1 MRQTNWY
8 VITGAPCSGKT
19 AVIDELEQRGF
30 HVIHEVARAYID
42 EQLAEG
48 LLLYQIKADELQ
60 FERHI
65 LNEKVRIEASLSANE
80 TVFFDRG
87 LPDSIAYFKL
97 SGIDST
103 EPLKKSGCHRYKHVF
118 FFERFGFSK
127 DSVRS
132 ENEATADKLDFLIYE
147 SYRMLGYDLVPVPKL
162 QIPKR
167 TDFILT
173 HL

>member
-1 MRQTNWY
+1 VRQTNWC

-19 AVIDELEQRGF
+19 AVIDELKRRGF
-30 HVIHEVARAYID
+30 HVINEVARAYID

-65 LNEKVRIEASLSANE
+65 LNEKVRIEVSLSANE

-103 EPLKKSGCHRYKHVF
+103 EPLKKSGYHRYKHVF

-127 DSVRS
+127 DQVRS
-132 ENEATADKLDFLIYE
+132 ENEATADKLDFLIYD

-162 QIPKR
+162 PILER
-167 TDFILT
+167 ADFILT

>member
-1 MRQTNWY
+1 MRQTNWC

-19 AVIDELEQRGF
+19 AVIDELKRRGF
-30 HVIHEVARAYID
+30 HVINEVARAYID

-65 LNEKVRIEASLSANE
+65 LNEKVRIEVSLSANE

-103 EPLKKSGCHRYKHVF
+103 EPLKKSGYHRYKHVF

-127 DSVRS
+127 DQVRS
-132 ENEATADKLDFLIYE
+132 ENEATADKLDFLIYD

-162 QIPKR
+162 PILER
-167 TDFILT
+167 ADFILT

>member
-1 MRQTNWY
+1 VRQTNWC

-19 AVIDELEQRGF
+19 AVIDELERRGF

-42 EQLAEG
+42 EQLADG
-48 LLLYQIKADELQ
+48 WQLHQIKADELQ

-103 EPLKKSGCHRYKHVF
+103 EPLKKSGCHRYKQVF

-127 DSVRS
+127 DQVRS
-132 ENEATADKLDFLIYE
+132 EDEATADKLDFLIYE
-147 SYRMLGYDLVPVPKL
+147 SYRMLGYDLVPIPKL
-162 QIPKR
+162 PIPKR
-167 TDFILT
+167 ADFILT

>member
-1 MRQTNWY
+1 VRQTNWC

-19 AVIDELEQRGF
+19 VVIDELERRGF

-65 LNEKVRIEASLSANE
+65 LNEKVRIEVSLSANE

-103 EPLKKSGCHRYKHVF
+103 EPLKKSGYHRYKHVF

-127 DSVRS
+127 DQVRS
-132 ENEATADKLDFLIYE
+132 ENEATADKLDFLIYD

-162 QIPKR
+162 PILKR
-167 TDFILT
+167 ADFILT